1 MNGTRTLLRGGHVLS
16 MDPAIGVLSTG
27 DVLIDGDR
35 IAAVAPRLDVD
46 AEIIDVTG
54 QIVMPG
60 MIDTHR
66 HTWQTQLRGIAGDW
80 TLTDYVF
87 GIRFGISP
95 HYTAEDV
102 YLGNKLGALE
112 GLSAGVTTLVDF
124 SHCINTPEH
133 ADAAIAGL
141 RSAGGRATFAYG
153 FFDNSPGMPACFVD
167 HDQRLA
173 DFERVAATY
182 FSSAESLVTLGLSL
196 SEYGLVPLPQTRA
209 EVRAARDHGALMVS
223 HLGATWSLPSGF
235 PAIAE
240 AGLFGPD
247 QVQVHCN
254 TLSDE
259 EFQILADLGVKVS
272 ISPETELN
280 MGMGRPVFAQCERH
294 GIKPT
299 LSCDVIS
306 LNSGDLITQMRM
318 GLGFKRWADTE
329 ALNLSGNDPS
339 AVSTSAMQAIQ
350 WCTVNAAE
358 AIGRSHQLGSIIAG
372 KQADLVVIG
381 GDSVRQRPVLDP
393 AATVVFHTTPEDVV
407 AVYVAGK
414 CVKSGGTMLDS
425 DMTKLA
431 AEADA
436 SAHGILQRVAPSI
449 PQLPG
454 TPPVGFSV
462 LVDMQ
467 AANLAAT

>member
-1 MNGTRTLLRGGHVLS
+1 MNRTRTLLRGGHVLS
-16 MDPAIGVLSTG
+16 MDPAIGVLRPG

-46 AEIIDVTG
+46 ADVVDVTG

-80 TLTDYVF
+80 TLTDYLF

-102 YLGNKLGALE
+102 HLGNKLGALD
-112 GLSAGVTTLVDF
+112 GLAGGVTTILDF
-124 SHCINTPEH
+124 SHCINTPDH
-133 ADAAIAGL
+133 ADAAVAGL
-141 RSAGGRATFAYG
+141 RSAGGRAVFGYG
-153 FFDNSPGMPACFVD
+153 FFDSSPGAPAHFTD
-167 HDQRLA
+167 HARRLA
-173 DFERVAATY
+173 DFERIAATH
-182 FSSAESLVTLGLSL
+182 FPSDDALVTLGASL
-196 SEYGLVPLPQTRA
+196 NEYGLVPLSQTRA
-209 EVRAARDHGALMVS
+209 EIEAARDHGALVVA
-223 HLGATWSLPSGF
+223 HLGATWSVPSGF
-235 PAIAE
+235 GAVAAAE
-240 AGLFGPD
+240 LFGPD

-254 TLSDE
+254 TLSDS
-259 EFQILADLGVKVS
+259 EFGVLADLGVKVS

-306 LNSGDLITQMRM
+306 LNSGDLITQMRL

-329 ALNLSGNDPS
+329 AVNLGGSDP
-339 AVSTSAMQAIQ
+339 AVLSTTALQAIE
-350 WCTVNAAE
+350 WCTINAAE
-358 AIGRSHQLGSIIAG
+358 AIGRSATLGSITPG

-393 AATVVFHTTPEDVV
+393 AATVVFHTTPEDIV
-407 AVYVAGK
+407 AVYVAGR
-414 CVKSGGTMLDS
+414 CVKSGGTMLGH
-425 DMTKLA
+425 DMAKLA
-431 AEADA
+431 GEAQESA
-436 SAHGILQRVAPSI
+436 SGILARVADSI

-454 TPPVGFSV
+454 TPQVGFAA
-462 LVDMQ
+462 LTGLLE
-467 AANLAAT
+467 ANLALS